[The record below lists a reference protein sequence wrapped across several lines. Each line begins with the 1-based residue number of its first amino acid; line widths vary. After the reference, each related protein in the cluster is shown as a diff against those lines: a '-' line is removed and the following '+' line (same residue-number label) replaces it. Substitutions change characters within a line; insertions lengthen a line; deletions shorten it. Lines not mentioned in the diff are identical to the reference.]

1 MRISR
6 PSDSDTMTLKKLW
19 ESARIIPDFHTS
31 LKPLK
36 VGRQFRTQS
45 VAHMLWKYGVWT
57 VASPVGLGL
66 TLVVPFAFLAVFPLA
81 YAIDSWGSRML
92 DPIFLP
98 LGKRTYTVIEKDKT
112 KKDKKFKVQYPDGS
126 ITWMSQIF

>member
-1 MRISR
+1 
-6 PSDSDTMTLKKLW
+6 MTLKKLW
-19 ESARIIPDFHTS
+19 ETARIIPDFHTS

-36 VGRQFRTQS
+36 VGRRFHTQS
-45 VAHMLWKYGVWT
+45 FAHMLWKYGVWT

-81 YAIDSWGSRML
+81 WIIDSRGSRML

-98 LGKRTYTVIEKDKT
+98 KGKRTYTVIEKDKT
-112 KKDKKFKVQYPDGS
+112 KKDKKFKIQYDDGTTS
-126 ITWMSQIF
+126 WMNQIF